1 MAALARERAELRAL
15 SPGALA
21 ERVAALPVLIEGH
34 SVETGSVPVDGYY
47 GGRARPTGEIS
58 VTGCGQVGR
67 GENVDW
73 TSEEQARFARAVGD
87 LVPGPS
93 RSTTIGGLSASL
105 LESDAHPHHRAA
117 IEAAAIELALGQAG
131 TDLFRL
137 AGRPRREIRVCWS
150 IGRETVEHDGPET
163 AVDALLVLQP
173 EARIKIDGPSTG
185 WPEAAWGALAAN
197 GRIVVVDFKRVGS
210 ARQVALAHDH
220 LPDAWLEAAR
230 RSPVRKMAMEWK
242 VAFPLHPEYRTL
254 PMVWYVPPLSP
265 IQSAAEAG
273 KIGMDN
279 EMPDVRSLRIPLR
292 YLANLLTAGKE
303 EPVANAL
310 ERMLAMRAYMRAKT
324 IDGVIDEAV
333 AARVGLTPAQ
343 IEDMYHIMAIANYE
357 DRFVIPTSHR
367 EIGEDAYE
375 LRGSCGFSFGNGCSG
390 GGSGSNLFGAP
401 RKKK

>member
-1 MAALARERAELRAL
+1 MRAL

-47 GGRARPTGEIS
+47 DGRARPTGEIS

-185 WPEAAWGALAAN
+185 WPEAAWGALAAT
-197 GRIVVVDFKRVGS
+197 GRIVVVDFKRDGS

-220 LPDAWLEAAR
+220 LPDAWLED
-230 RSPVRKMAMEWK
+230 
-242 VAFPLHPEYRTL
+242 
-254 PMVWYVPPLSP
+254 PPLPRSDP
-265 IQSAAEAG
+265 SHRDPPAVRSDPAWLSRVALDGYVGSAADLCRPPIPPAAINVKAPRVGGWLEA
-273 KIGMDN
+273 
-279 EMPDVRSLRIPLR
+279 LRC
-292 YLANLLTAGKE
+292 
-303 EPVANAL
+303 L
-310 ERMLAMRAYMRAKT
+310 ERCAREGWHAYIGGMFEVGVGRRQARDLASLFTA
-324 IDGVIDEAV
+324 EAWNDL
-333 AARVGLTPAQ
+333 APLTP
-343 IEDMYHIMAIANYE
+343 
-357 DRFVIPTSHR
+357 T
-367 EIGEDAYE
+367 
-375 LRGSCGFSFGNGCSG
+375 
-390 GGSGSNLFGAP
+390 
-401 RKKK
+401 